1 VLSSPGKEYR
11 VSWVGFAD
19 AEWSWEPEA
28 NLASATG
35 AIAAFEN
42 ASGARGKRRKL
53 AEPHPGCPATVADAV
68 TTNGDVAAPALALTA
83 EVENRGLVRRGNA
96 CSSRHKGL
104 SWNKKSRKWKA
115 QVYHSGTTATL
126 GHFATEAEAKACRD
140 ARCLEL
146 GRDPDAGVSSGFRG
160 VNWNKA
166 NSKWQ
171 AAITVGGKGKSLG
184 SFAASARGEVDAALA
199 YDAAARTAGRAEK
212 ANFESVSASHPE
224 HNEMAAAGLPATDHG
239 VDTTCPSPS
248 VGGAGAGAVVG
259 PAVNFGRG

>member
-11 VSWVGFAD
+11 VSWVGYAD
-19 AEWSWEPEA
+19 AERSWEPEA
-28 NLASATG
+28 NLASAAG

-53 AEPHPGCPATVADAV
+53 AEPHPGRPATVADAV
-68 TTNGDVAAPALALTA
+68 TTNGDVATPALALTA
-83 EVENRGLVRRGNA
+83 EVESRGLVRRGNA

-104 SWNKKSRKWKA
+104 SWDKNSRKWRA
-115 QVYHSGTTATL
+115 QVYHGGTTANL
-126 GHFATEAEAKACRD
+126 GNFATEAEAKACRD

-146 GRDPDAGVSSGFRG
+146 GVDPDAGTSSGFRG
-160 VNWNKA
+160 VNWDKVS
-166 NSKWQ
+166 SKWKAQ
-171 AAITVGGKGKSLG
+171 ITVDGKCKTLG
-184 SFAASARGEVDAALA
+184 SFAATARGEVDATLA
-199 YDAAARTAGRAEK
+199 FDAAARAVGRAEK

-224 HNEMAAAGLPATDHG
+224 HNEMAAAGLPAADHG

-248 VGGAGAGAVVG
+248 VGAAGAGAVVG